1 VINVV
6 TVIEPH
12 ATPKAP
18 EDRDWDWHGTREADK
33 SDELIRIGGWDALA
47 NAHAW
52 YDPTADP
59 EHDPP
64 HEKQAYKLPHHEEVD
79 GRVRV
84 VWAGVRSAMQVL
96 AGARGGVD
104 LPDGD
109 RKDVYQHLAKHYE
122 EFDKQPPAYDEI
134 AS

>member
-1 VINVV
+1 MGTVV
-6 TVIEPH
+6 EAHT
-12 ATPKAP
+12 TPKAP
-18 EDRDWDWHGTREADK
+18 AEREWDWRGTAEADK
-33 SDELIRIGGWDALA
+33 GDALIEAGGWDAFA

-52 YDPTADP
+52 YDPNEDP

-64 HEKQAYKLPHHEEVD
+64 HEKQAYKLPHHEEFD

-104 LPDGD
+104 LPKKD
-109 RKDVYQHLAKHYE
+109 RKGVYEHLARHYQ
-122 EFDKQPPAYDEI
+122 EFDKEPPAFTEI
-134 AS
+134 GS

>member
-1 VINVV
+1 MGRAV
-6 TVIEPH
+6 EPH
-12 ATPKAP
+12 TTPKAP
-18 EDRDWDWHGTREADK
+18 ESRRWKWHGTAEADK
-33 SDELIRIGGWDALA
+33 SDAIVERGGWTALA

-52 YDPTADP
+52 FDPAEDP

-64 HEKQAYKLPHHEEVD
+64 HEKQAYKLPHHEVVGD
-79 GRVRV
+79 RVKV

-104 LPDGD
+104 IPASD
-109 RKDVYQHLAKHYE
+109 RRGVYRHLRQHYE
-122 EFDKQPPAYDEI
+122 EFGKEAPSFEEI